1 MGNASFRSVAS
12 ARALVSVTVGVMV
25 AFVATTA
32 ISQLVESQS
41 ARDVDDIVGNA
52 MPSVQALSML
62 RGDLY
67 EMQDVV
73 SRRAEIDAAK
83 LARELAN
90 QRRDVEADL
99 ATYRRLP
106 FFEGEG
112 VLFAPVPALVGQLDV
127 ELSQPVATRA
137 DADAISDTLDR
148 LDDAAERLE
157 TFDAAQGQRLGLAIA
172 RARSESRA
180 IVWVLDAVCV
190 MLALGAV
197 ALAVRQR
204 RRAIHAIAD
213 ETERSLSDLR
223 SQVDE
228 LGHFAGRV
236 AHDIRNP
243 LNTAVLSLEV
253 VRATCPT
260 PSSEAAIDRALK
272 AMHRVEVLVGGLL
285 DFARAGGKPA
295 ADAACSMPAVIDEIV
310 EGLAAEASAANIA
323 LHAAVPAQA
332 RAACSDGVLASIVA
346 NLARNAIHHMG
357 DAAEREIELRVA
369 ARGPQWRLEVQDTGP
384 GVPPGEEKRIFE
396 PYIQLDHAGGSIGLG
411 LATVERLARAHG
423 GSVGVVSSPGRG
435 ALFWVELPAVAT
447 S

>member
-1 MGNASFRSVAS
+1 MGNATFRSVAS
-12 ARALVSVTVGVMV
+12 ARALVGVTVGVMV

-62 RGDLY
+62 RGDLH
-67 EMQDVV
+67 EMQDELA
-73 SRRAEIDAAK
+73 RRAEIAPEQ
-83 LARELAN
+83 LARELASR
-90 QRRDVEADL
+90 RRDVDAAL

-106 FFEGEG
+106 FFEGEQ
-112 VLFAPVPALVGQLDV
+112 VLFATVPGLLAQLDIGLAAPL
-127 ELSQPVATRA
+127 ERRA
-137 DADAISDTLDR
+137 DVDRIEDTVDQLDA
-148 LDDAAERLE
+148 AAERLE
-157 TFDAAQGQRLGLAIA
+157 TFDAAQGQRLGMAIA

-180 IVWVLDAVCV
+180 IVWVLDAVSV

-204 RRAIHAIAD
+204 RRAIVAIAE

-243 LNTAVLSLEV
+243 LNAAVLSLEV
-253 VRATCPT
+253 VKATCPT
-260 PSSEAAIDRALK
+260 PSSSAAIERALR

-285 DFARAGGKPA
+285 EFARAGGKPA
-295 ADAACSMPAVIDEIV
+295 PDAACAMAPVVDEIV
-310 EGLAAEASAANIA
+310 EGLAAEAAAAKIELRA
-323 LHAAVPAQA
+323 SVPKEA

-357 DAAEREIELRVA
+357 DAAEREIDVRVVGA
-369 ARGPQWRLEVQDTGP
+369 GALWRLEVQDTGP
-384 GVPPGEEKRIFE
+384 GIPPGEETRIFE
-396 PYIQLDHAGGSIGLG
+396 PYVQLDRAGGSIGLG
-411 LATVERLARAHG
+411 LATVQRLARAHG
-423 GSVGVVSSPGRG
+423 GNVGVVSPPGRG
-435 ALFWVELPAVAT
+435 ALFWVELPAAT
-447 S
+447 A